1 MSTIGELI
9 AECFTLDKDIYLTNK
24 NSNYV
29 LSQLNNISDLI
40 IDEFLYDSEV
50 TEIFQA
56 VLDTDED
63 YINADNTIFEKLF
76 MNNIIEEKLYK
87 ILHLSI
93 DLEEYEV
100 STNFR
105 NFIKKYKELY

>member
-1 MSTIGELI
+1 MNTVGELI
-9 AECFTLDKDIYLTNK
+9 SECFTLDKALYFTNK
-24 NSNYV
+24 NNNY
-29 LSQLNNISDLI
+29 LLAQFNNISDLI

-56 VLDTDED
+56 FLDTDED
-63 YINADNTIFEKLF
+63 YVNEENTIFEKIFL
-76 MNNIIEEKLYK
+76 NNIIEEKLIK
-87 ILHLSI
+87 ILHMSI

-105 NFIKKYKELY
+105 NFISKYKTLY